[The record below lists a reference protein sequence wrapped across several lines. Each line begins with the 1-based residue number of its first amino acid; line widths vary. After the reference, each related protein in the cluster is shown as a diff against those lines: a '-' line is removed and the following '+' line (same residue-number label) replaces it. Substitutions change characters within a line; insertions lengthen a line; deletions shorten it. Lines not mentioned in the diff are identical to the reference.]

1 MAGRFWLHP
10 TPSVATHNSTYT
22 QSGRHQ
28 RRAGGPRAWVHP
40 EDAQEL
46 GLAAGQGVRLHNE
59 VGSLTLSLALS
70 DDAPRGMV
78 RLEGFPDPGQTPEN
92 LSTNALTRS
101 STSDLAAGFCQF
113 SSRVD
118 LSPA

>member
-1 MAGRFWLHP
+1 
-10 TPSVATHNSTYT
+10 
-22 QSGRHQ
+22 
-28 RRAGGPRAWVHP
+28 
-40 EDAQEL
+40 
-46 GLAAGQGVRLHNE
+46 
-59 VGSLTLSLALS
+59 
-70 DDAPRGMV
+70 MV